1 MTPHDLLAS
10 LETLAE
16 APNGIQRLR
25 ELVLELAVRG
35 RLVEQEPGDEPAS
48 ELLKR
53 IKAQKARQV
62 KDGKLKRVKV
72 PEPISHAEIPFE
84 LPKGWVWVRLTEAF
98 LKITDGTHHSPP
110 NGPSGDFLYVT
121 AKNIKSNGVLLAGAT
136 YVSEQV
142 HQEIYSRCNPEP
154 GDILYIKDGAT
165 TGVVTVNDLTEP
177 FSLLSSVGLLKTPEG
192 IAPWFACF
200 AIRSGFF
207 FNQLRDQMTGVG
219 IPRVTLS
226 KLESALFPVPPQAE
240 QHHISTRV
248 DDLMALLDRLEVK
261 RQGREAARTAARDS
275 ALAALRE
282 AINPEDVETAW
293 LRIQDRFAELFNAPE
308 SLPPLRQA
316 IKNLAI
322 RGVLLPQ
329 DSDDQ
334 GAVEVLASIR
344 TENLK
349 SKGSMGKGGT
359 SLPIMNCEAPFP
371 LGTNT

>member
-136 YVSEQV
+136 YVGASSP
-142 HQEIYSRCNPEP
+142 HHGCWP
-154 GDILYIKDGAT
+154 GSGA
-165 TGVVTVNDLTEP
+165 P
-177 FSLLSSVGLLKTPEG
+177 
-192 IAPWFACF
+192 
-200 AIRSGFF
+200 
-207 FNQLRDQMTGVG
+207 
-219 IPRVTLS
+219 
-226 KLESALFPVPPQAE
+226 
-240 QHHISTRV
+240 
-248 DDLMALLDRLEVK
+248 
-261 RQGREAARTAARDS
+261 GRA
-275 ALAALRE
+275 
-282 AINPEDVETAW
+282 
-293 LRIQDRFAELFNAPE
+293 
-308 SLPPLRQA
+308 SLPASAGVRWNRKESHLCRR
-316 IKNLAI
+316 LG
-322 RGVLLPQ
+322 RGWFRPAW
-329 DSDDQ
+329 D
-334 GAVEVLASIR
+334 
-344 TENLK
+344 
-349 SKGSMGKGGT
+349 
-359 SLPIMNCEAPFP
+359 
-371 LGTNT
+371 